1 MTSPQLD
8 KETHLLRDAWIAAEN
23 ARREAGE
30 ALIEAHKNSPLGMA
44 YAAAKDNA
52 KRAKEAFVSAFQ
64 NHQRKTEE

>member
-8 KETHLLRDAWIAAEN
+8 KETQLLRDAWIAAEN

-30 ALIEAHKNSPLGMA
+30 ALIEAHKNSPLGIA

-52 KRAKEAFVSAFQ
+52 KRAKEAFSQAFH
-64 NHQRKTEE
+64 NQRKSKL